1 MPFIQDRKKE
11 PLNKGFSSVIFKWC
25 SCDMLTQLKAI
36 KKGLDFLKPNPASQV
51 NYINYYS
58 NQYPYSKLEEET

>member
-11 PLNKGFSSVIFKWC
+11 PLFKGFSRIILKWC

-51 NYINYYS
+51 NYIYN
-58 NQYPYSKLEEET
+58 NQ